1 MTATRILMV
10 DDHTVIAD
18 AMRDVLRSEF
28 QQRDRLLEVQ
38 VCGSLKESAPFLLS
52 YKYDL
57 VFLDLKLPD
66 VPDSAPSRT
75 IGVML
80 IKALDAAG
88 ATPVLVVSGSDD
100 PATIE
105 QCRLAGARG
114 FLSKAA
120 NGGSLIHAV
129 DTALAPGEFFSI
141 SGSMPM
147 PPVVPPVVPPVMQRP
162 VAIPTRIASTGD
174 DIKALGITPR
184 QLEVLALL
192 VEGHTNKQIASR
204 FSLSEG
210 TVKIHVSS
218 VLEKLGVHR
227 RREVKQAV
235 ESLNIVLPVN
245 VSLPSKAE
253 LHTNRAA
260 GRPTSVS

>member
-18 AMRDVLRSEF
+18 AMSDVLTSEF
-28 QQRDRLLEVQ
+28 QRRNQLLEVQ
-38 VCGSLKESAPFLLS
+38 VCGSVKESAPYLVS
-52 YKYDL
+52 KKYDL
-57 VFLDLKLPD
+57 IFLDLKLPD
-66 VPDSAPSRT
+66 VPDSDLSRT
-75 IGVML
+75 IPLLL

-88 ATPVLVVSGSDD
+88 TTPVLIVSGTDD
-100 PATIE
+100 ETTIE

-120 NGGSLIHAV
+120 NGGSLIQAV
-129 DTALAPGEFFSI
+129 DTALAPGEFFNI
-141 SGSMPM
+141 SGSMPL
-147 PPVVPPVVPPVMQRP
+147 PPVVPSP
-162 VAIPTRIASTGD
+162 VAIPARRSALGN

-192 VEGHTNKQIASR
+192 VEGQTNKEIASR

-227 RREVKQAV
+227 RREVRQAV
-235 ESLNIVLPVN
+235 ESLNIVLPVK

-253 LHTNRAA
+253 PHANRAA
-260 GRPTSVS
+260 GQSTQAS

>member
-18 AMRDVLRSEF
+18 AMSDVLRSEF
-28 QQRDRLLEVQ
+28 QRRDQLLEVQ

-52 YKYDL
+52 SKYDL

-105 QCRLAGARG
+105 QCRIAGARG

-129 DTALAPGEFFSI
+129 GTALSPGEFFSI

-147 PPVVPPVVPPVMQRP
+147 PPVVQPVIQSP
-162 VAIPTRIASTGD
+162 VAMPPRIASPGN

-192 VEGHTNKQIASR
+192 VEGHTNKEIAAR

-235 ESLNIVLPVN
+235 AALNIALSVN
-245 VSLPSKAE
+245 VSLSSNGEPQA
-253 LHTNRAA
+253 NRVA
-260 GRPTSVS
+260 RHRTSVS

>member
-1 MTATRILMV
+1 MV

-18 AMRDVLRSEF
+18 AMSDVLTSEF
-28 QQRDRLLEVQ
+28 QRRSQLLEVQ
-38 VCGSLKESAPFLLS
+38 VCGSVKESAPYLVS
-52 YKYDL
+52 KKYDL
-57 VFLDLKLPD
+57 IFLDLKLPD
-66 VPDSAPSRT
+66 VPDSDLSRT
-75 IGVML
+75 IPLLL

-88 ATPVLVVSGSDD
+88 TTPVLVVSGTDD
-100 PATIE
+100 ETTIE

-120 NGGSLIHAV
+120 NGGSLIQAV

-141 SGSMPM
+141 SGSMPL
-147 PPVVPPVVPPVMQRP
+147 PPVAPSP
-162 VAIPTRIASTGD
+162 VAIPTRRSATGN

-192 VEGHTNKQIASR
+192 VEGQTNKEIASR

-227 RREVKQAV
+227 RREVRQAV

-245 VSLPSKAE
+245 VSPRSNAE
-253 LHTNRAA
+253 LHANRAA

>member
-18 AMRDVLRSEF
+18 AMSDVLTSEF
-28 QQRDRLLEVQ
+28 QRRNQLLEVQ
-38 VCGSLKESAPFLLS
+38 VCGSVKESAPYLVS
-52 YKYDL
+52 KKYDL
-57 VFLDLKLPD
+57 IFLDLKLPD
-66 VPDSAPSRT
+66 VPDSDLSRT
-75 IGVML
+75 IPLLL

-88 ATPVLVVSGSDD
+88 TTPVLVVSGTDD
-100 PATIE
+100 ETTIE

-120 NGGSLIHAV
+120 NGGSLIQAV

-141 SGSMPM
+141 SGSMPL
-147 PPVVPPVVPPVMQRP
+147 PPVAPSP
-162 VAIPTRIASTGD
+162 VAIPTRRSATGN

-192 VEGHTNKQIASR
+192 VEGQTNKEIASR

-227 RREVKQAV
+227 RREVRQAV

-245 VSLPSKAE
+245 VSPRSNAE
-253 LHTNRAA
+253 LHANRAA
-260 GRPTSVS
+260 GRPTSIS

>member
-18 AMRDVLRSEF
+18 AMSDVLTSEF
-28 QQRDRLLEVQ
+28 QRRNQLLEVQ
-38 VCGSLKESAPFLLS
+38 VCGSVKESAPYLVS
-52 YKYDL
+52 KKYDL
-57 VFLDLKLPD
+57 IFLDLKLPD
-66 VPDSAPSRT
+66 VPDSDLSRT
-75 IGVML
+75 IPLLL

-88 ATPVLVVSGSDD
+88 TTPVLIVSGTDD
-100 PATIE
+100 ETTIE

-120 NGGSLIHAV
+120 NGGSLIQAV
-129 DTALAPGEFFSI
+129 DTALAPGEFFNI
-141 SGSMPM
+141 SGSMPL
-147 PPVVPPVVPPVMQRP
+147 PPVAPSP
-162 VAIPTRIASTGD
+162 VAIPARRSAPGN

-192 VEGHTNKQIASR
+192 VEGQTNKEIASR

-227 RREVKQAV
+227 RREVRQAV
-235 ESLNIVLPVN
+235 ESLNIVLPVK

-253 LHTNRAA
+253 PHANRAA
-260 GRPTSVS
+260 GQSTQAS

>member
-18 AMRDVLRSEF
+18 AMSDVLTSEF
-28 QQRDRLLEVQ
+28 QRRNQLLEVQ
-38 VCGSLKESAPFLLS
+38 VCGSVKESAPYLVS
-52 YKYDL
+52 KKYDL
-57 VFLDLKLPD
+57 IFLDLKLPD
-66 VPDSAPSRT
+66 VPDSDLSRT
-75 IGVML
+75 IPLLL

-88 ATPVLVVSGSDD
+88 TTPVLIVSGTDD
-100 PATIE
+100 ETTIE

-129 DTALAPGEFFSI
+129 NTALAPGEFFSI

-147 PPVVPPVVPPVMQRP
+147 PPVVQPVIQSP
-162 VAIPTRIASTGD
+162 VAMPPRIASTGN

-192 VEGHTNKQIASR
+192 VEGQTNKEIASR

-227 RREVKQAV
+227 RREVRQAV
-235 ESLNIVLPVN
+235 ESLNIVLPVK
-245 VSLPSKAE
+245 VSPRSNAE
-253 LHTNRAA
+253 LHANRAA

>member
-1 MTATRILMV
+1 MS
-10 DDHTVIAD
+10 
-18 AMRDVLRSEF
+18 DVLRSEF

-52 YKYDL
+52 NKYDL

-105 QCRLAGARG
+105 QCRIAGARG

-147 PPVVPPVVPPVMQRP
+147 PPVVPPVMQSP
-162 VAIPTRIASTGD
+162 VAIPTRIASHGN

-192 VEGHTNKQIASR
+192 VEGHTNKEIASR

-245 VSLPSKAE
+245 VSPRSNAD
-253 LHTNRAA
+253 LHANHAA

>member
-1 MTATRILMV
+1 MTVTRILMV

-18 AMRDVLRSEF
+18 AMRDVLISEF
-28 QQRDRLLEVQ
+28 QSRNRLLEVEICNSIKQ
-38 VCGSLKESAPFLLS
+38 SASRLLS
-52 YKYDL
+52 KNYDL
-57 VFLDLKLPD
+57 VFLDLGLPD
-66 VPDSAPSRT
+66 IPNAVASRT
-75 IGVML
+75 TSILL
-80 IKALDAAG
+80 IKALDEFG
-88 ATPVLVVSGSDD
+88 ATPVLVVTGTDD
-100 PATIE
+100 ETTIE
-105 QCRLAGARG
+105 QCRIAGARG

-129 DTALAPGEFFSI
+129 DTALTPGEFFSMR
-141 SGSMPM
+141 GSTPL
-147 PPVVPPVVPPVMQRP
+147 PAVVPAIMQSPVPTLTRP
-162 VAIPTRIASTGD
+162 ASPASG
-174 DIKALGITPR
+174 DIKALGLTPR

-192 VEGHTNKQIASR
+192 VEGQTNKEIASR

-227 RREVKQAV
+227 RREVRQAV
-235 ESLNIVLPVN
+235 ESLNIVLPVK

-253 LHTNRAA
+253 LHANRAA